1 MRFIAGL
8 LLAVALTVAIVAAGF
23 GAFNVYKGRN
33 ANSQLAGKPFASL
46 APPTVSVKTHPPT
59 PAQPGPT
66 ALPVSGFGRI
76 VVDGATSHVFVSS
89 PRSSAIVVLDLS
101 GHIVRTITDEP
112 GADAMV
118 VIGSVLYVTLT
129 TAGAID
135 AIDTKKLSRIRTLA
149 TGLVSPMDLVAAGGR
164 LWTTTGPCAQWSTQL
179 VGVDLDS
186 GTKHTFTL
194 PTESLLSYC
203 AAFAANDRTSNL
215 ILAWSMGL
223 EPAEISVIDV
233 STGSPVFVL
242 SAREERLGNLQDVA
256 FTRDRTRFITAS
268 GAPYEFDEWNMT
280 NLAQDGVIYPAGP
293 YPTAVA
299 VTANGKETMAGGL
312 QQPYGQDLYQYA
324 VGWPSAALQ
333 GRHTGSTVDTLYTRG
348 LAFSS
353 DGASIYALTGNR
365 LGGSDAVIFNV
376 ILASA

>member
-1 MRFIAGL
+1 MRFLARL
-8 LLAVALTVAIVAAGF
+8 LLASALAVAIVAAGF
-23 GAFNVYKGRN
+23 GAFNVYKGRH
-33 ANSQLAGKPFASL
+33 ANSQLAGKPFASP
-46 APPTVSVKTHPPT
+46 AAPTVPVNTHPSTPT
-59 PAQPGPT
+59 LPSTT

-76 VVDGATSHVFVSS
+76 VVDGASKKVFVSS
-89 PRSSAIVVLDLS
+89 PRSSAIVVLDFS
-101 GHIVRTITDEP
+101 GRIVRTITDEP

-118 VIGSVLYVTLT
+118 VIGSVLYVSLT

-135 AIDTKKLSRIRTLA
+135 AIDTKKLSRIRTLT
-149 TGLVSPMDLVAAGGR
+149 TGLVSPTDLVAAGGR
-164 LWTTTGPCAQWSTQL
+164 LWTTTGPCGNWSTQL
-179 VGVDLDS
+179 VSVDLDS
-186 GTKHTFTL
+186 GTRHTFKL
-194 PTESLLSYC
+194 PTESLLSNC

-242 SAREERLGNLQDVA
+242 SAREERLGNLEDIA

-299 VTANGKETMAGGL
+299 VAANGKETMAGGL

-333 GRHTGSTVDTLYTRG
+333 GRHTGSTADTLHTRG

-353 DGASIYALTGNR
+353 DGARIYALTGNQ

-376 ILASA
+376 IPASA

>member
-1 MRFIAGL
+1 
-8 LLAVALTVAIVAAGF
+8 
-23 GAFNVYKGRN
+23 
-33 ANSQLAGKPFASL
+33 
-46 APPTVSVKTHPPT
+46 
-59 PAQPGPT
+59 
-66 ALPVSGFGRI
+66 
-76 VVDGATSHVFVSS
+76 VVDGASSHVFVSS
-89 PRSSAIVVLDLS
+89 PQSSAIVVLDFS
-101 GHIVRTITDEP
+101 GHVLRTITNEP

-129 TAGAID
+129 TAGAVD
-135 AIDTKKLSRIRTLA
+135 AIDTKKLSRIRTLT

-186 GTKHTFTL
+186 GTKHTFKL
-194 PTESLLSYC
+194 PSESLLSYC

-242 SAREERLGNLQDVA
+242 SAREERLGNLKDVA

-268 GAPYEFDEWNMT
+268 GAPYEFDEWNLSDL
-280 NLAQDGVIYPAGP
+280 NQDGVIYPAGP
-293 YPTAVA
+293 YPVAVA

-312 QQPYGQDLYQYA
+312 WDPNGQDLYQYA
-324 VGWPSAALQ
+324 VGWPSTALQ
-333 GRHTGSTVDTLYTRG
+333 GRHTGTTGNQVYSRG
-348 LAFSS
+348 LAFSV
-353 DGASIYALTGNR
+353 DGSSIYVLTGDQTP
-365 LGGSDAVIFNV
+365 GSSIVTFNV

>member
-23 GAFNVYKGRN
+23 GAYSVYKGRN
-33 ANSQLAGKPFASL
+33 ANSQLAGKPFASPS
-46 APPTVSVKTHPPT
+46 PPTVSVKTHPPT

-66 ALPVSGFGRI
+66 ALPVTGFGRI
-76 VVDGATSHVFVSS
+76 VVDGASSHVFVSS
-89 PRSSAIVVLDLS
+89 PHSSAIVVLDLS

-118 VIGSVLYVTLT
+118 VIGAVLYVTLT

-135 AIDTKKLSRIRTLA
+135 AIDTKKLSRIRTLT

-186 GTKHTFTL
+186 GTKHTFKL
-194 PTESLLSYC
+194 PSESLLSYC
-203 AAFAANDRTSNL
+203 AAFAANARTSNL

-242 SAREERLGNLQDVA
+242 SAREERLGNLKDVA

-268 GAPYEFDEWNMT
+268 GAPYEFDEWNLSDL
-280 NLAQDGVIYPAGP
+280 NQDGVIYPAGP
-293 YPTAVA
+293 YPVAVA
-299 VTANGKETMAGGL
+299 VAANGKETMAGGL
-312 QQPYGQDLYQYA
+312 WDPNGQDVYEYA
-324 VGWPSAALQ
+324 IGWPSTALQ
-333 GRHTGSTVDTLYTRG
+333 GRHTGTTGNQVYSRG
-348 LAFSS
+348 LAFSV
-353 DGASIYALTGNR
+353 DGSSIYVLTGDQTP
-365 LGGSDAVIFNV
+365 GSSIVTFNV
-376 ILASA
+376 IRASA